1 MRKKGDVMN
10 KRDAVETKTRILSV
24 AEEIFSEV
32 GFDGARVDDI
42 AKEACVNKA
51 LIYYYFKSKDEIL
64 DTLFTSL
71 VEDVKRILIKSVEG
85 YPDIRQGNG
94 YRELFDAYI
103 NFIVEKRKII
113 KVAITESAKSS
124 SNLSIVMK
132 VGNLIIDA
140 EIENIRKAYEAKGLS
155 FPVDKQELLITEFFT
170 GLMPL
175 FGYALYKDEW
185 ESFYNISEE
194 ELREKFYQS
203 FKKTHLAA
211 HLVT

>member
-1 MRKKGDVMN
+1 MN
-10 KRDAVETKTRILSV
+10 KRDSVETKNRILSV
-24 AEEIFSEV
+24 AERIFSEV

-42 AKEACVNKA
+42 AKEAGVNKS

-64 DTLFTSL
+64 DTLSTSL
-71 VEDVKRILIKSVEG
+71 VEDVKKILIRSVENA
-85 YPDIRQGNG
+85 PDTNQEDSYRQ
-94 YRELFDAYI
+94 LFDAYM
-103 NFIVEKRKII
+103 NFIVEKRRII
-113 KVAITESAKSS
+113 KIAIAESSKSS
-124 SNLSIVMK
+124 SNLSIVMT

-140 EIENIRKAYEAKGLS
+140 EVENIRKAYEDRGLH
-155 FPVDKQELLITEFFT
+155 FPTDKQELLITEFFT

-175 FGYALYKDEW
+175 LSYALYKDEW

-211 HLVT
+211 HLIT